1 MTKFSNKLKKTCFG
15 GKKKFPGK
23 SSSGMLNFTWDPSTM
38 PNLEKIN
45 DAVPRKHPD
54 RWQDGQTLFQ
64 RTLPATASSPIKRL
78 T

>member
-1 MTKFSNKLKKTCFG
+1 M
-15 GKKKFPGK
+15 P
-23 SSSGMLNFTWDPSTM
+23 NFTWDPSTM

-45 DAVPRKHPD
+45 DAIPRKDPD

-64 RTLPATASSPIKRL
+64 RTFPATASSPIKRL